1 MIQII
6 PAIDIISG
14 KCVRLTKGAY
24 DTSKVYADNPVDMA
38 RRFEDCGCSRL
49 HLVDLDGAK
58 SKHIVNYRV
67 LEAIASST
75 GLTVDFGGG
84 IKSDEDVRVAFE
96 SGASMVTGGSVAV
109 NEPMVFER
117 WLSRYGSQRI
127 ILGADAR
134 DGKVATNGWLS
145 DSGISVVP
153 FIKSYREKGVAQ
165 VISTDISTDGT
176 LAGPAL
182 DLYRNILSEV
192 TDIYLIASGGVGSVS
207 DIEALDGI
215 GVPAVIVG
223 KAIYE
228 GRISFKD
235 IEKLNTAA
243 GLC

>member
-1 MIQII
+1 M
-6 PAIDIISG
+6 
-14 KCVRLTKGAY
+14 
-24 DTSKVYADNPVDMA
+24 
-38 RRFEDCGCSRL
+38 
-49 HLVDLDGAK
+49 
-58 SKHIVNYRV
+58 
-67 LEAIASST
+67 
-75 GLTVDFGGG
+75 
-84 IKSDEDVRVAFE
+84 
-96 SGASMVTGGSVAV
+96 
-109 NEPMVFER
+109 
-117 WLSRYGSQRI
+117 
-127 ILGADAR
+127 
-134 DGKVATNGWLS
+134 ATNGWLS

-192 TDIYLIASGGVGSVS
+192 PDIYLIASGGVGSVS

-235 IEKLNTAA
+235 IEKLNTVA